1 MGGATL
7 EHLST
12 IIRDDI
18 MMWAFSFGNYSE
30 WFRQNDTP
38 MGQDCV
44 RLPEAGY
51 DDIRYGME
59 ELRKQRFE
67 K

>member
-18 MMWAFSFGNYSE
+18 MMWAFLFGNYKE
-30 WFRQNDTP
+30 WFKQNDTP
-38 MGQDCV
+38 IGQDCIQW
-44 RLPEAGY
+44 PEAGG
-51 DDIRYGME
+51 DTRYGME
-59 ELRKQRFE
+59 ELRNQ
-67 K
+67 